1 MTVIAQEDARV
12 FDTGGAQ
19 ITGLASPSRGSSTLA
34 AWRVRLKADHPSPE
48 HSLSGEEVFIVLEGS
63 VTARFGDREET
74 ASAGGALIVAPG
86 EPFSLVARDAP
97 AEAICMLGVGTQATV
112 DGRSFTP
119 PWAE

>member
-1 MTVIAQEDARV
+1 MSVITREEAPV

-19 ITGLASPSRGSSTLA
+19 IIGLASPSRGSSTLA
-34 AWRVRLKADHPSPE
+34 AWRVNLEADRPSPE
-48 HSLSGEEVFIVLEGS
+48 HSLSGEEVFIVLAGS
-63 VTARFGDREET
+63 VTARFADREET

-86 EPFSLVARDAP
+86 QPLSLVARDAP
-97 AEAICMLGVGTQATV
+97 AEAICMLRVGTQATV